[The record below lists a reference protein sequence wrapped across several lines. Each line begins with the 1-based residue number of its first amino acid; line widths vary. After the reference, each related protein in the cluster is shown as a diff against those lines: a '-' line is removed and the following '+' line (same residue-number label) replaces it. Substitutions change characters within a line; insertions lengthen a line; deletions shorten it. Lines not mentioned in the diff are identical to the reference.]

1 MKRFYDAD
9 HQRLIYIG
17 HAATEEFWDSH
28 WKTDDFRRAVTATPN
43 SWVAKTTRRFL
54 SKGSR
59 VLEGG
64 CGPANHVYALQNQ
77 GFEAVG
83 VDFAPKTVSLLKDAA
98 PELDIRLGDVRSLP
112 FENQSFDGYWSLG
125 VIEHFWGGYQQ
136 IAEEM
141 HRVLRKE
148 GFLFLTFPAM
158 TDIRVWKAKR
168 GKYSIWQDG
177 AREPDGFY
185 QFALSSEETIEN
197 FSELGFD
204 LVHQEHEGSFKGL
217 KDEITWLQPVFQPLQ
232 RSSSLLA
239 RVMKRGINE
248 TVPPKWFGHMSVLV
262 LQKN

>member
-185 QFALSSEETIEN
+185 QFALSSEETTEN
-197 FSELGFD
+197 FSKLGFD
-204 LVHQEHEGSFKGL
+204 LVDQKGLDGLKGL
-217 KDEITWLQPVFQPLQ
+217 KDEISPLKMPLQ
-232 RSSSLLA
+232 KIYDSSAFLARTAKKVFNEASSS
-239 RVMKRGINE
+239 
-248 TVPPKWFGHMSVLV
+248 WCGHSCLIV
-262 LQKN
+262 LQKQ